1 MGPDFLR
8 DLLTAI
14 ALLLVIEGIL
24 PFLNPA
30 GLRKTLLTVA
40 QLNDRTLRFLGLS
53 AMVAGCLLLYLV
65 K

>member
-1 MGPDFLR
+1 MWSELAQ
-8 DLLTAI
+8 DLLVAV

-30 GLRKTLLTVA
+30 GLRKTLLAVA
-40 QLNDRTLRFLGLS
+40 QFNDRSLRFIGLS
-53 AMVAGCLLLYLV
+53 AMIAGCLLLYIV